1 MKITLCV
8 SLMIALK
15 LKPWSHSLEKGEAVV
30 PTFARRQISVI
41 IVWENTI
48 CYAMEKYVLQN
59 K

>member
-1 MKITLCV
+1 
-8 SLMIALK
+8 MIALK